1 MESPLWNMTEE
12 PTSLV
17 GLVMNA
23 SENSSSI
30 GQADESCVNWDPM
43 QNIILPL
50 VYLVVLF
57 VGLFGNCIALLT
69 FLQNAR
75 KVKKAIRVY
84 LINLTLAD
92 ILFNLT
98 LPFWVVY
105 YFKGGD
111 WIFSEVMCRLAG
123 TFYYIA
129 TYSAITFMIFISI
142 NRYCTVRMR
151 KLNLPFNKPV
161 GSLCTC
167 AAIWIVWI
175 ACAIPTLIQQQ
186 SFKRGTTIVK
196 CFEEYSGR
204 RFYVYASFTFFLIS
218 LLIVLLSYISI
229 MKALSAQGKAS
240 QGIHR
245 RLAKSMV
252 LGMLVVFLVCAL
264 PYHVF
269 LIPWELSRAN
279 SKEMPHCGPP
289 KAIDI
294 IHQLNVALLSM
305 NSCIDPIIYCFSVK
319 RFQRELMRTFRKLM
333 RCLPFQVHTFEASEI
348 HIRSTSLTTS

>member
-1 MESPLWNMTEE
+1 MESPLWNVTEE
-12 PTSLV
+12 PTRLA
-17 GLVMNA
+17 GIVMNS
-23 SENSSSI
+23 SENSSLI
-30 GQADESCVNWDPM
+30 GRVACVTWDPTR
-43 QNIILPL
+43 NIILPL

-142 NRYCTVRMR
+142 NRYCTVRMKR
-151 KLNLPFNKPV
+151 LNLPFNKPV

-167 AAIWIVWI
+167 AAIWVVWI

-186 SFKRGTTIVK
+186 SFKRGTIVK
-196 CFEEYSGR
+196 CFEEYSGK

-229 MKALSAQGKAS
+229 MKALSAQGKTS

-279 SKEMPHCGPP
+279 SEEISHCGPP

-333 RCLPFQVHTFEASEI
+333 RCLPFQVYTFEASEI